1 MKKAK
6 NTDEHSEKSSSTR
19 EEPPQPKQIA
29 GSLAVASEITLVY
42 QYANPDSGVYR
53 SFIEHCIAGR
63 KYLRPL
69 GLGAG
74 VPVLCCHEESERKRI
89 ATRRQLIS
97 ERDPYETTRK
107 RANANVRD
115 YILLRKDRIE
125 RSLVTREGQHALWSE
140 LEPKTQVV
148 VIDSLEG
155 FTRASGKIAT
165 GHSTTA
171 PLSEL
176 LGRLTARGIA
186 VVIFA
191 KALGRNKMEP
201 PAWLDG
207 LTCNMVY
214 IEEDRNNPM
223 PGRARLICYR
233 NAINELDRAP
243 RRFAWWW
250 TVDDDKLDFS
260 CREEH
265 FAEPVLPTQ
274 KARDVRRE
282 EIKAWIAEGMTTQ
295 KELADHIGVSPSTVN
310 RGALPEMIESGEVL
324 MDPKTKK
331 LSLPASD
338 APLAEGTNDSG
349 NDDDAPDEDEDSS
362 PAMPDKGTNE
372 PIPAP
377 KEDRDPEDEPW

>member
-1 MKKAK
+1 MRQAK

-29 GSLAVASEITLVY
+29 GSLAVAGEITLVY

-74 VPVLCCHEESERKRI
+74 VPVLYCHEESERKRI

-155 FTRASGKIAT
+155 FTRAAGKIAA
-165 GHSTTA
+165 GHSTTT

-176 LGRLTARGIA
+176 LERLTARSIA

-223 PGRARLICYR
+223 PGGARLICYR

-250 TVDDDKLDFS
+250 AVDDDDKLDFS

-265 FAEPVLPTQ
+265 FAEPVLPTP

-282 EIKAWIAEGMTTQ
+282 EIKALIAEGLTQ
-295 KELADHIGVSPSTVN
+295 QNEIAARLGVNPSTVN
-310 RGALPEMIESGEVL
+310 RGALPEMLESGEVL
-324 MDPKTKK
+324 MDPRTKI

-338 APLAEGTNDSG
+338 APLAEGTY
-349 NDDDAPDEDEDSS
+349 DSS
-362 PAMPDKGTNE
+362 PATPVKGTNE

>member
-1 MKKAK
+1 ME
-6 NTDEHSEKSSSTR
+6 NTDGPSYTTSSKR
-19 EEPPQPKQIA
+19 GKPQQPAQIA
-29 GSLAVASEITLVY
+29 GSLAVPGEITLVV
-42 QYANPDSGVYR
+42 QYANPDSGAYR
-53 SFIEHCIAGR
+53 SYIEHCIAAG
-63 KYLRPL
+63 KYLLPL
-69 GLGAG
+69 GQGAG
-74 VPVLCCHEESERKRI
+74 VPVLCCQEESERKRI

-107 RANANVRD
+107 RAKANVRD

-125 RSLVTREGQHALWSE
+125 RSLLTREGQHALWSE

-155 FTRASGKIAT
+155 FTRAAGKVAT
-165 GHSTTA
+165 GHSTTT

-176 LGRLTARGIA
+176 LERLIARGIA

-191 KALGRNKMEP
+191 KAQGRNKMEP

-223 PGRARLICYR
+223 PRGARLVCYR
-233 NAINELDRAP
+233 NTINELDRAP

-250 TVDDDKLDFS
+250 AVDDDDKLDFS

-265 FAEPVLPTQ
+265 FIEPVLPTR

-282 EIKAWIAEGMTTQ
+282 EIKALIAEGLTQ
-295 KELADHIGVSPSTVN
+295 QNEIAARLGVNPSTGN

-324 MDPKTKK
+324 KDSRTNK
-331 LSLPASD
+331 LSLPVSD

-349 NDDDAPDEDEDSS
+349 NDDDAPGEHEDAS
-362 PAMPDKGTNE
+362 PATPDKGTNE

-377 KEDRDPEDEPW
+377 HEDGDPEDEPW